1 MTGRELLAASG
12 VLFPDEQ
19 GRVLVARVSYR
30 TKHPIEV
37 PGGGWDASDPS
48 PRYTAVREIQEELG
62 ITPVLRELACLDWSR
77 DRHRPPIAA
86 FLYWADPLTEAQ
98 RATIR
103 LEAEELD
110 SLVYLT
116 PEQLLSALPPLLSR
130 RVGSCALAPRSAAP
144 LELADGLPA
153 GHTALHLRAW
163 PAPAYTGPAGI
174 AALLPPAGDRP
185 APPPPMDRET
195 YFASRPRIRAKAR
208 MLFTDDRGRV
218 LLVRLTPWN
227 GQTAWVLPGGSIEA
241 DRELPRDAARRE
253 TLEELGWHREPGR
266 LLAID
271 WVPDV
276 GGELPHTV
284 LVPGSGGELPRTVLV
299 FDGGTV
305 TGEQLST
312 IRLQEEE
319 IAEWGLFTPEEAK
332 RLLLPPAAQ
341 RLAACLAV
349 RDLPPGAG
357 PAELLNGA
365 PATGSPHVARPD
377 GSHG

>member
-1 MTGRELLAASG
+1 MAGRELLAAAG

-19 GRVLVARVSYR
+19 GRVMVARVSYR
-30 TKHPIEV
+30 AKHPIEV

-48 PRYTAVREIQEELG
+48 PRHTAVREIQEELG

-77 DRHRPPIAA
+77 DHHRPPIAA

-98 RATIR
+98 LARIR

-110 SLVYLT
+110 ALVYLT
-116 PEQLLSALPPLLSR
+116 PEQLMSALPPLLSR

-144 LELADGLPA
+144 LELADGRPV
-153 GHTALHLRAW
+153 GHTSLHLRPW
-163 PAPAYTGPAGI
+163 PTPAYTGPAGI
-174 AALLPPAGDRP
+174 AALLPPGSDRP
-185 APPPPMDRET
+185 APPPPMDRDT
-195 YFASRPRIRAKAR
+195 YIASRPRIRAKAR
-208 MLFTDDRGRV
+208 TLFTDEQGRV
-218 LLVRLTPWN
+218 LLVRLVPWN

-253 TLEELGWHREPGR
+253 TLEELGWQHEPGR

-271 WVPDV
+271 WMPSVAD
-276 GGELPHTV
+276 
-284 LVPGSGGELPRTVLV
+284 ELPRTVLV

-305 TGEQLST
+305 TAEQLST

-319 IAEWGLFTPEEAK
+319 IAEWGLFTPEEAQ
-332 RLLLPPAAQ
+332 RLLIPPIAH

-349 RDLPPGAG
+349 RALPAGAG
-357 PAELLNGA
+357 PAELLNGV
-365 PATGSPHVARPD
+365 PHSGSPAVAAEPD